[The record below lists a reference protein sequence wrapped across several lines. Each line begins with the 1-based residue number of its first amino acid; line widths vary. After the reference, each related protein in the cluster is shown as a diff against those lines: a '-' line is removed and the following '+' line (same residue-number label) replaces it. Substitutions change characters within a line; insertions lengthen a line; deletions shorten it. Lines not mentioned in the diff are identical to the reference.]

1 MSTLTLTLTPTI
13 FRRLQERAERA
24 GRPPA
29 KVAEDLLAEQLTSPA
44 EGETEREQV
53 ARVLRRAGLLSE
65 LGPELPPPID
75 PTVRPEEVVTALA
88 RAGGKPLSQ
97 IVLEQRGPRL

>member
-1 MSTLTLTLTPTI
+1 MSTLTVTLTPTI

-24 GRPPA
+24 GCPPA
-29 KVAEDLLAEQLTSPA
+29 RVAEELLAEQLASPA
-44 EGETEREQV
+44 EKEREREQV

-65 LGPELPPPID
+65 LGPELRAQID
-75 PTVRPEEVVTALA
+75 PTVRHEEVVAALA